1 MNWKSWKH
9 LSYFRGKN
17 YFENDGTQNYLV
29 FQPMYKYFKITPTNS
44 TILSW
49 KSKGLSD
56 ETIKPFRRHTVLTS
70 ELSHVGNKTRVQ
82 FNGSCLKQ
90 NKVTFNPGKIV
101 NIYIVYEII
110 LYNSN
115 SNYPTLEN
123 CLFRALRMTKNADTD
138 RYGYS
143 GYGIAFDWHES
154 FSFPGNGLQ
163 RNIIIFGVEMSSS

>member
-1 MNWKSWKH
+1 
-9 LSYFRGKN
+9 
-17 YFENDGTQNYLV
+17 
-29 FQPMYKYFKITPTNS
+29 MYKYFKITPTNS

-123 CLFRALRMTKNADTD
+123 CLFRALRMTKNADTG

-143 GYGIAFDWHES
+143 GYGIAFD
-154 FSFPGNGLQ
+154 
-163 RNIIIFGVEMSSS
+163 